1 MGPSQPAE
9 SSVPQRSNT
18 FDVNLL
24 IDRGRGAATS
34 KDKINGSAI
43 HADGNVSCLYVMM
56 FAEIQ
61 RRNGYTRHTFL
72 VRYVKNMKVLMTRA
86 RMVANCGL
94 FDLLESMEKRN

>member
-9 SSVPQRSNT
+9 SSVPQRSIT

-24 IDRGRGAATS
+24 IDRGCGTATS

-43 HADGNVSCLYVMM
+43 HADGNVPCLYVMM
-56 FAEIQ
+56 FAEMQ

-72 VRYVKNMKVLMTRA
+72 FCYLKNMKVLMTRA

-94 FDLLESMEKRN
+94 FDLLESMESRK